1 MLRRPSLALPL
12 AALLLV
18 GGPGAALAQASS
30 PASTAAEAKSR
41 LAAGDKAAAAKNWAA
56 AAKEYGAAQ
65 EAAPSGAA
73 LAGLGNAHYE
83 LKNLGPAYEAYDA
96 LLKRFPNALG
106 KRAQTQAE
114 ARFKELAQKTGALN
128 IRVSEPGAAVSLD
141 DQPLGTSPVAAVIRV
156 PVGARKIRVTKEGFV
171 PFEKTEEV
179 GPDKSVAVD
188 ARLEGEAKSGRLA
201 VKEKSGQTL
210 RVLVDGLDVGATPWE
225 GDIAP
230 GSHEVFGRSS
240 VASAPK
246 QTVEVQKGK
255 VTEVELV
262 GSTSGGRVE
271 ITTSDGQGIIYVD
284 GKVVAEGAFSGELA
298 AGPHVLLVKRE
309 GFEPFE
315 KRFELADKQIV
326 AETVT
331 LRRIG
336 GPVAD
341 EKVAVERLFVGP
353 YGGLSLLGSTQI
365 VGPDNTVTK
374 SCSLLGASDCEGS
387 FPLGGALLGYL
398 GYMWNPVGLEIFGG
412 AMYDQSTPRAN
423 YDGVVAPGSNPV
435 LTGPARVEQ
444 FGFFRAGALGS
455 ARVRVM
461 ADGPVLRYGAAFGVG
476 FAYRSMF
483 MLRRTRTQNGQ
494 NLSDRHLSDSDSVLS
509 PALNVELFGQWRIS
523 ATTAL
528 TFGVSRGWRTPARS
542 RAGGAQQRS
551 ATPIAASSSPSDA
564 GVHDGRRP
572 AGVHRPV
579 RRRDVRRRSSGAWSL
594 GGGPSVVP
602 PVARDGLARDWA
614 SGATR

>member
-315 KRFELADKQIV
+315 KRFDLGDKEIM
-326 AETVT
+326 AETVN

-336 GPVAD
+336 GPVD
-341 EKVAVERLFVGP
+341 EKVATERLFSGV
-353 YGGLSLLGSTQI
+353 YGGVSLLGTTQI
-365 VGPDNTVTK
+365 VGPDNSVTNN
-374 SCSLLGASDCEGS
+374 CGLLGATECEGS
-387 FPLGGALLGYL
+387 FPVGVALLGYL
-398 GYMWNPVGLEIFGG
+398 GYMWNPVGLEILGG
-412 AMYDQSTPRAN
+412 AMYDQSTPQARF
-423 YDGVVAPGSNPV
+423 DGVVAPGSNPV

-444 FGFFRAGALGS
+444 FGFFRAGALGA

-461 ADGPVLRYGAAFGVG
+461 ADGPTLRYGAAFGVG
-476 FAYRSMF
+476 LAYRSMF
-483 MLRRTRTQNGQ
+483 MMRKSRTQNGQ
-494 NLSDRHLSDSDSVLS
+494 NLSDRYLPDGDSHVS
-509 PALNVELFGQWRIS
+509 PALNVELFGQWRF
-523 ATTAL
+523 APTTAL
-528 TFGVSRGWRTPARS
+528 TFGVFAWLENAGKMRAPAEGNNVLSDASRNTAIPIRTPEYVMAD
-542 RAGGAQQRS
+542 GPQVFIG
-551 ATPIAASSSPSDA
+551 PYV
-564 GVHDGRRP
+564 GVMF
-572 AGVHRPV
+572 
-579 RRRDVRRRSSGAWSL
+579 
-594 GGGPSVVP
+594 GP
-602 PVARDGLARDWA
+602 
-614 SGATR
+614 